1 MLCVILR
8 HAQQLI
14 PYYACY
20 PKIAKAFI
28 KVTVIT
34 WLVDSMEFKIPQ
46 RRRRQKL
53 RVKSDFSIYET
64 LARLSQVGHYVL
76 CRRTLPELNS

>member
-1 MLCVILR
+1 MEGSACHFECGDIIGNIANFCYKILTLSFLRFCLQLLRTLAEPSMLCVILR

-34 WLVDSMEFKIPQ
+34 
-46 RRRRQKL
+46 
-53 RVKSDFSIYET
+53 
-64 LARLSQVGHYVL
+64 
-76 CRRTLPELNS
+76 